1 MPFREGAH
9 RTELVHDV
17 ATGVLTPQFSL
28 LRRST
33 HPPDLASG
41 MWPARQRAPDE
52 ETAVKTTIRALTVA
66 VAAAAL
72 ATGTMTTVMPTA
84 SAAGLTSVND
94 CGTLAKKPT
103 ELVLSC
109 ADANSMLT
117 EMTWSG
123 WSNGRAKGAGAY
135 EANDCTPTC
144 AAGTFRT
151 YPARVLLTK
160 PKVQAGQRVFTKAVI
175 TFTGAKPGT
184 QKKLRVTLQP
194 YQQPTTPTPAPTQT
208 AAPAPT
214 QSAAPAPTQ
223 TAAPTPTQSAAPTP
237 TPTPTA
243 TATAEA
249 AQAPTVKLGALRR
262 GSTGKLFVDIKAS
275 VPGTRAPKRGI
286 TSVTV
291 YRPNEYNAELDYKAS
306 FVGEDTADQDEWTAV
321 LTCDSSSRMKDT
333 LRIVVVAD
341 NGQRTT
347 IRAEQTLAGC

>member
-1 MPFREGAH
+1 
-9 RTELVHDV
+9 
-17 ATGVLTPQFSL
+17 
-28 LRRST
+28 
-33 HPPDLASG
+33 
-41 MWPARQRAPDE
+41 
-52 ETAVKTTIRALTVA
+52 VKTPIRALSVA
-66 VAAAAL
+66 VAAATI
-72 ATGTMTTVMPTA
+72 ATGTITTVMPSA

-94 CGTLAKKPT
+94 CGSLERKPT
-103 ELVLSC
+103 ELILSC
-109 ADANSMLT
+109 ADANTMLT

-123 WSNGRAKGAGAY
+123 WSNGRAKGAGTF

-175 TFTGAKPGT
+175 TFTGAKPGK
-184 QKKLRVTLQP
+184 QKKLRVTLQR
-194 YQQPTTPTPAPTQT
+194 YQQATTPTPEPTQT
-208 AAPAPT
+208 ATPAPT
-214 QSAAPAPTQ
+214 QSAVPAPTQ
-223 TAAPTPTQSAAPTP
+223 TAAPTPTP

-249 AQAPTVKLGALRR
+249 AQAPTVKLAGLRR

-275 VPGTRAPKRGI
+275 VPGNRAPKRGI

-291 YRPNEYNAELDYKAS
+291 YRPNEYNAELDYKAN
-306 FVGEDTADQDEWTAV
+306 FVGEETADQDEWTAV